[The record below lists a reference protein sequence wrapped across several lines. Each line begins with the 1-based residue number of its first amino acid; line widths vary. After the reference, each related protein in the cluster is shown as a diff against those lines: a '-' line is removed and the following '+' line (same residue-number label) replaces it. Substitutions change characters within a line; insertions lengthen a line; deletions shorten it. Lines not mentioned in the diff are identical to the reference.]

1 MKNFE
6 AVFLAAAV
14 MTTFAA
20 FATAEEPVARSAKPA
35 ISVQAPAADNMQV
48 VVIKAKRLTAE
59 EKAALN

>member
-6 AVFLAAAV
+6 AVCLAAIV

-20 FATAEEPVARSAKPA
+20 VATAEEPVLPKGAPA
-35 ISVQAPAADNMQV
+35 ISAQAETPAMQV
-48 VVIKAKRLTAE
+48 VVIKAKRLTAA